1 VVPSGQAQD
10 NGVRGFLDGSMK
22 SPTQTLGDAAASVHP
37 HGAKSMLSRSF
48 LKAGHTPTLLSAF
61 LYFDLSFM
69 VWVILGPLGVAI
81 AKDFNLDP
89 AQKGLMVAVPVLAG
103 AFLRLGAGLLVDH
116 IGPRRTGIIAQLIVL
131 GGLGAAWLVGVDSYH
146 KVLALGL
153 VLGVA
158 GASFAIALPLAS
170 RWYPPEHQGLAL
182 GIAGAGN
189 SGTALAALFAPGLAQ
204 VFGWSNVIGLACLPL
219 AVAFTVFLIFAKD
232 APDRPPPKALSA
244 YLDVLKTA
252 DAWWLMLL
260 YSVTFGGFVGLSSSL
275 TIYFNAE
282 YGLSP
287 VIAGF
292 FTAACVFAGSFLR
305 PVGGALADRFGGVRT
320 LTVVYV
326 LAALGL
332 AVASFHAPSAWMA
345 LAVILFVMS
354 ALGAGNGA
362 VFQLAP
368 QRFGKEIGVVT
379 GLVGMTGGVGGF
391 YLAASLGWAKQAT
404 GSYQAGLLA
413 FAGLALI
420 ALTCLMGV
428 KSRWRRTWTAPAEAA
443 AATRV

>member
-1 VVPSGQAQD
+1 MV
-10 NGVRGFLDGSMK
+10 N
-22 SPTQTLGDAAASVHP
+22 
-37 HGAKSMLSRSF
+37 RSF
-48 LKAGHTPTLLSAF
+48 LRAGHAPTLLSAF

-81 AKDFNLDP
+81 AKDFGLSP
-89 AQKGLMVAVPVLAG
+89 AQKGFMVAVPVLSG
-103 AFLRLGAGLLVDH
+103 ALLRLAAGVAVDH
-116 IGPRRTGIIAQLIVL
+116 IGPKKTGLIAQLVVL
-131 GGLGAAWLVGVDSYH
+131 AGLLTAWRLGVHSYH
-146 KVLALGL
+146 QVLALGL

-189 SGTALAALFAPGLAQ
+189 SGTALAALFAPALAQ
-204 VFGWSNVIGLACLPL
+204 HFGWQTVIGLAAAPL
-219 AVAFTVFLIFAKD
+219 SVALVVYAIFAKD
-232 APDRPPPKALSA
+232 APNRPPAKSLGE
-244 YLDVLKTA
+244 YLAVLRTG
-252 DAWWLMLL
+252 DAWWLMAL
-260 YSVTFGGFVGLSSSL
+260 YGVTFGGFVGLSSSL
-275 TIYFNAE
+275 TIYFNSE

-287 VIAGF
+287 VTAGF
-292 FTAACVFAGSFLR
+292 FTAACVFAGSFIR
-305 PVGGALADRFGGVRT
+305 PVGGAIADRYGGVRA

-332 AVASFHAPSAWMA
+332 ATASFQLSTPWMA
-345 LAVILFVMS
+345 LGVLMFIMM

-391 YLAASLGWAKQAT
+391 YLASSLGWAKQVT
-404 GSYQAGLLA
+404 GSYQAGLLS
-413 FAGLALI
+413 FAVLALL
-420 ALTCLMGV
+420 ALVGLTGV
-428 KSRWRRTWTAPAEAA
+428 KSRWRRTWPSLAA
-443 AATRV
+443 ARVVTVRL